1 MVILGDMFARGGLQE
16 RCPLLLRLA
25 AEAKQYQG
33 EEQEVHSGQ
42 LEAHERQLLELHG
55 VKQEPDG

>member
-1 MVILGDMFARGGLQE
+1 MFARGGLQE

-25 AEAKQYQG
+25 AQAQQHQG

-42 LEAHERQLLELHG
+42 LEAHERQLLELDG
-55 VKQEPDG
+55 LKQEPDG